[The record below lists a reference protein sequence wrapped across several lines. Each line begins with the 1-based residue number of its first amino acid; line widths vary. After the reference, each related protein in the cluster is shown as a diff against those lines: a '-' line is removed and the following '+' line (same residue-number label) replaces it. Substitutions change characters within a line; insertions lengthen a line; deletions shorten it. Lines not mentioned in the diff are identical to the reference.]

1 MSSSA
6 SDVPCTSDQESIDSL
21 SERNPVKKRRGASD
35 SPTAAELADARKKI
49 QQAKAKSI
57 NAIGASIRVPTLVA
71 LCQELRL
78 DIDSLQRQRKNLPLK
93 KDLLDILEEWVRMTD
108 P

>member
-21 SERNPVKKRRGASD
+21 SERNSVKKRRGASD

-49 QQAKAKSI
+49 QQAKSI

-78 DIDSLQRQRKNLPLK
+78 DIGSLQRQRKNLPLK
-93 KDLLDILEEWVRMTD
+93 KDLLDILEEWVRMAD